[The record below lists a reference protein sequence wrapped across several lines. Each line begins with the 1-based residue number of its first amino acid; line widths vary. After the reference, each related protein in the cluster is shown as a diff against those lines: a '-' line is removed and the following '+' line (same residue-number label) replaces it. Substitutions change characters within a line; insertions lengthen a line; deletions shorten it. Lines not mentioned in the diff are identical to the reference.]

1 MGFRLISAADVVR
14 LHDRVLNDG
23 ELGGLAADKSLEGA
37 LARVETRVAYGL
49 VEHAH
54 DLAAGYAMALARGHV
69 FNDGNKR
76 TAFTV
81 MQVVLRL
88 NGMVPDHDVIAA
100 ADRIIDLAQGRID
113 EVALAGWLRRPR

>member
-1 MGFRLISAADVVR
+1 MAFRLISADDVVR
-14 LHDRVLNDG
+14 LHDIVLNPG
-23 ELGGLAADKSLEGA
+23 ELEGLAADKSLDGA

-49 VEHAH
+49 VGDAH
-54 DLAAGYAMALARGHV
+54 DLAAAYAMVLARGHV

-88 NGMVPDHDVIAA
+88 HGLEPDHDVIAA